1 MEQPTAQFSD
11 ARVTILTV
19 ALASGCGAALLAL
32 ASDHAAHPAGPLA
45 LIALATAFF
54 AAEVFPMHFGVGE
67 DRHTISFNE
76 LPLAIGVIV
85 LGPAALV
92 VSVIL
97 GSGVALRLHRRQRGT
112 KLAFNLSQLAVQA
125 IVAVAVFDGIRHGAL
140 PSVSTYAAIA
150 LAVVVAD
157 SVSAVLVTCA
167 IALYRGSITGVI
179 RTRALLGGALQCLP
193 KAVLVVGA
201 VAAIAYDNSAA
212 LITVIDASSVAYI
225 AYRYHAARR
234 GMTEPLAAST

>member
-1 MEQPTAQFSD
+1 MEQPNARCSS

-19 ALASGCGAALLAL
+19 ALATGCGAALFAL
-32 ASDHAAHPAGPLA
+32 ASDRAAQPAGPLA
-45 LIALATAFF
+45 FIALATAFF
-54 AAEVFPMHFGVGE
+54 AAEVFPMHFGAGE

-76 LPLAIGVIV
+76 LPLAIGVVV

-92 VSVIL
+92 ASVIL
-97 GSGVALRLHRRQRGT
+97 GSGVALALHRRQRGT

-125 IVAVAVFDGIRHGAL
+125 IMAVAVFDGIRHGAL
-140 PSVSTYAAIA
+140 TSVSTYAAIA

-157 SVSAVLVTCA
+157 CVSAVLVTCA
-167 IALYRGSITGVI
+167 IALYRGSTTGTI
-179 RTRALLGGALQCLP
+179 STRAVVGGALQCLP
-193 KAVLVVGA
+193 KSVLVVGA
-201 VAAIAYDNSAA
+201 VAAMAYNNSSA

-234 GMTEPLAAST
+234 GMTEPLAPST